1 MANQDVLR
9 ERQHVIE
16 RIEYIL
22 VRVSD
27 PERNYSAD
35 DRTTLMYR
43 LEGYITR
50 LMKLP
55 TPEDESAAT
64 QQTELL
70 GRFESLVVADLE
82 DLKKSV
88 KFVSGFLRRHR
99 LRIRRRQQA
108 TNNRQ

>member
-55 TPEDESAAT
+55 NPVDESAVT

-70 GRFESLVVADLE
+70 ARFESLVVADLD

-108 TNNRQ
+108 TNIQQ